1 MTKEEWSRVFEA
13 LIISLPDNLL
23 DEHWKQ
29 IEDHLKLL
37 KEMK

>member
-1 MTKEEWSRVFEA
+1 MTKEEWSRIFED
-13 LIISLPDNLL
+13 LIIALPHDIL

-29 IEDHLKLL
+29 IKDHLKLL